1 MWKETLVAFLLTAAG
16 AIVAYLLVKNNPS
29 WYYILMPEG
38 SAQGLMLAPSGGPA
52 GFQAVLLDPPIREEQ
67 LAVFRESDGA
77 DWSDSDE
84 G

>member
-1 MWKETLVAFLLTAAG
+1 MNPLHALELLASEANVLLETYFGVGT
-16 AIVAYLLVKNNPS
+16 
-29 WYYILMPEG
+29 EG

-52 GFQAVLLDPPIREEQ
+52 GFQAVLLDPPIRVEQ